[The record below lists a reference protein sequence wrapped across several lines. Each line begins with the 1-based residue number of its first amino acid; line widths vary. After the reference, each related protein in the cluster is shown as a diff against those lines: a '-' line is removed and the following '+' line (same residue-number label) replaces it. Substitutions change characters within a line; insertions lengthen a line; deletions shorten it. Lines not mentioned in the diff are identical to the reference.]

1 MVTFEKTND
10 IDFRTYYQ
18 VFIGGE
24 YVDYIG
30 VAYDQEY
37 WGTDWVNGSSDIY
50 DIIGECYSFKDIKQA
65 FRDNESKI
73 KVQIMIPAE
82 RLKEMA

>member
-10 IDFRTYYQ
+10 IDFKTHYQ
-18 VFIGGE
+18 VFIDGE

-37 WGTDWVNGSSDIY
+37 WGTDWVNGSSEIY
-50 DIIGECYSFKDIKQA
+50 DVIGERYGFKDMKQA
-65 FRDNESKI
+65 YIDNEARI
-73 KVQIMIPAE
+73 KKVV
-82 RLKEMA
+82 

>member
-1 MVTFEKTND
+1 MITFKKEND
-10 IDFRTYYQ
+10 LDFKTYYQ
-18 VFIGGE
+18 VFIDGE

-50 DIIGECYSFKDIKQA
+50 DIIGEQYGFKDMKQA
-65 FRDNESKI
+65 YIENENRI
-73 KVQIMIPAE
+73 KGV
-82 RLKEMA
+82 L